1 MTGVGFLVLFS
12 IRNQGVKTLLKV
24 ITKQTRAKGERLLN
38 LREMLA
44 RGVPGAPKH
53 CWGLQRHL
61 VHGDSSGLFVSKENR
76 ATSTQSVLLL

>member
-1 MTGVGFLVLFS
+1 MTGVGFLVFLFS

-44 RGVPGAPKH
+44 RGVPGAPKR
-53 CWGLQRHL
+53 C
-61 VHGDSSGLFVSKENR
+61 
-76 ATSTQSVLLL
+76 